1 LIIKKNEIMKETQLP
16 FSAETYTQRRKK
28 LMELMGEGK
37 ILLLG
42 NGYSSINFEDN
53 SYPYRQDS
61 SFLYYAGLN
70 KEGLNLLIDADK
82 GETILFGDDVSLDHV
97 IWMGDQEKLID
108 MAAKAGINKVLPSM
122 NIFDHVDSSSHYLP
136 PYRSA
141 HTIKLEQY
149 LDITEIK
156 PSLKLIMAISEQRN
170 IKSEE
175 EIKCMHEAASLTAA
189 MHKEVMVNAREGM
202 NEYELV
208 ALASK
213 FAWEHNVQWSFTPIM
228 TTQGQTLHNHN
239 YRGKLSA
246 GDLLLFDGG
255 IEHGSGY
262 AGDMTRTFPVN
273 SSFSTKQKDI
283 YTIVV
288 KAHDTAVEACKAGVY
303 YKDIHLM
310 ASQVIAEGLTE
321 LGLMKSDPEDAVME
335 GAHSLFF
342 PHGLGHLIGLDVHDM
357 ENLGED
363 FIGYDQTIR
372 KSREFGLK
380 SLRLGRPLQE
390 GFAITIE
397 PGIYFIPQLFEKW
410 KAEKMHEEFINY
422 DAVASYMDFGGI
434 RVENDYVIRADGAQL
449 LGEKLDYDADSV
461 EKARS

>member
-1 LIIKKNEIMKETQLP
+1 MKETQLP
-16 FSAETYTQRRKK
+16 FSTETYIQRRKK
-28 LMELMGEGK
+28 LMELMGGGK

-61 SFLYYAGLN
+61 SILYYCGLS
-70 KEGLNLLIDADK
+70 KAGLNLLIDADK
-82 GETILFGDDVSLDHV
+82 GETILFGDDASLDHL
-97 IWMGDQEKLID
+97 IWMGDQEKLAD
-108 MAAKAGINKVLPSM
+108 MAAKAGINKVMPSL
-122 NIFDHVDSSSHYLP
+122 NIFDHVDSTCHYLP

-156 PSLKLIMAISEQRN
+156 PSVKLIMAISKQRN
-170 IKSEE
+170 IKSDE

-189 MHKEVMVNAREGM
+189 MHKEVMIHAREGM
-202 NEYELV
+202 NEFELV
-208 ALASK
+208 SLASQ
-213 FAWEHNVQWSFTPIM
+213 FAWDHNMRWSFTPIM

-239 YRGKLSA
+239 YNGQLHA

-255 IEHGSGY
+255 IEHPSGY

-273 SSFSTKQKDI
+273 SSFSTKQRDI
-283 YTIVV
+283 YNIVV
-288 KAHDTAVEACKAGVY
+288 KAHDAAVEASKADVY

-310 ASQVIAEGLTE
+310 ASQIIAEGLTE
-321 LGLMKSDPEDAVME
+321 LGLMKADPEDAVME

-363 FIGYDQTIR
+363 FVGYDHTIR

-380 SLRLGRPLQE
+380 SLRLGRPLQK

-410 KAEKMHEEFINY
+410 RAEKMHEEFINY

-434 RVENDYVIRADGAQL
+434 RVENDYIIGSNGAQL
-449 LGEKLDYDADSV
+449 LGEKLAYDADSV
-461 EKARS
+461 EQARS